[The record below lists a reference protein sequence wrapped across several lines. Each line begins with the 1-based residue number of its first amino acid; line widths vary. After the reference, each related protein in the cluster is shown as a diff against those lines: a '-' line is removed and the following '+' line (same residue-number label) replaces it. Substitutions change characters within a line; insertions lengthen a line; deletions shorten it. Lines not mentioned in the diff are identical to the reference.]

1 MSDIVIKTTD
11 LNKIYGKKKAVE
23 DFTIELEEG
32 KVYGLLGRNGA
43 GKTTILKMISG
54 LILPTSGELEVFGS
68 KPFENANILEK
79 ICLVLETQLWSTN
92 EKVANVFKI
101 CSEVYPNWDMVYAEK
116 LLKKFNLDKGKKIKQ
131 LSRGMVSSVFI
142 IVGLASKAELTIFD
156 EPTLGL
162 DAAIREMFYNEI
174 INEAQDEKR
183 TFILS
188 THLIEEVHRLFEEV
202 IIVDQGKL
210 KTYQPLETL
219 RQSGYYVSGKEQDV
233 MNAVSGLNVIEMQR
247 LGSLAVCTVL
257 GDKSE
262 IAGKPGIEI
271 EPISLQKLFVHMTE
285 HDKGE
290 DNDES
295 KN

>member
-1 MSDIVIKTTD
+1 MNQIVIKTNN
-11 LNKIYGKKKAVE
+11 LNKTYGKKKAVE
-23 DFTIELEEG
+23 DFTIELEAG

-54 LILPTSGELEVFGS
+54 LILPSSGELEVFGS
-68 KPFENANILEK
+68 NPFENASILEK

-92 EKVANVFKI
+92 EKVTNVLNI
-101 CSEVYPNWDMVYAEK
+101 CSKVYPNWDMEYAEK
-116 LLKKFNLDKGKKIKQ
+116 LLKKFNLDKSKKIKQ

-174 INEAQDEKR
+174 INESQDNER

-233 MNAVSGLNVIEMQR
+233 MEAVKGLNVIEMQR

-262 IAGKPGIEI
+262 MVGKAGIEI

-290 DNDES
+290 
-295 KN
+295 K